1 MIDYAYP
8 CMMAEKAL
16 KNAHEKVLDNDLDGA
31 IAEALNAMAESKL
44 LFNALRYMQ
53 QVKEGKWNVPN
64 VEQRQWLFVV
74 SAGWKPV

>member
-16 KNAHEKVLDNDLDGA
+16 KNAHDKVLDNDLDGA
-31 IAEALNAMAESKL
+31 IVEALNAMAESKL

-53 QVKEGKWNVPN
+53 QAKEGK
-64 VEQRQWLFVV
+64 
-74 SAGWKPV
+74 

>member
-1 MIDYAYP
+1 VIDYAYP

-16 KNAHEKVLDNDLDGA
+16 KNAHDKVLDNDLDGA

-53 QVKEGKWNVPN
+53 QVKEGK
-64 VEQRQWLFVV
+64 
-74 SAGWKPV
+74 

>member
-16 KNAHEKVLDNDLDGA
+16 KNTHDKVLDNDLDGA

-44 LFNALRYMQ
+44 LFNALRHMQ
-53 QVKEGKWNVPN
+53 
-64 VEQRQWLFVV
+64 FVQQQK
-74 SAGWKPV
+74 ALNA

>member
-16 KNAHEKVLDNDLDGA
+16 KNAHDKVLDNDLDGA

-44 LFNALRYMQ
+44 LFNALRHMQ
-53 QVKEGKWNVPN
+53 QAKEGK
-64 VEQRQWLFVV
+64 
-74 SAGWKPV
+74 